1 MCHIVM
7 GSDPQVSNCRNQPQ
21 CTALE
26 GRQQRGWRQERT
38 VTGKNKT
45 EKNHVVGA
53 KGAGGFE
60 ASGSSVNHSRA
71 TKKNELRK
79 GH

>member
-45 EKNHVVGA
+45 EKIMLWGPREQEALRRVGA
-53 KGAGGFE
+53 VSTTAE
-60 ASGSSVNHSRA
+60 RPRRMS
-71 TKKNELRK
+71 
-79 GH
+79 